1 MGESE
6 VLSSIRVQTPDLRH
20 SHHSFV
26 FHGPLTSPRG
36 RFPYDLALFAHGLG
50 GHENVRNAFLVNH
63 QFKKLGLVGVTW
75 HWLHHANATPL
86 DAVGTPLG
94 TVQALLGHSPSEVTR
109 EIYLHS
115 MRSRKSRIC

>member
-1 MGESE
+1 M
-6 VLSSIRVQTPDLRH
+6 
-20 SHHSFV
+20 
-26 FHGPLTSPRG
+26 
-36 RFPYDLALFAHGLG
+36 
-50 GHENVRNAFLVNH
+50 NH

-75 HWLHHANATPL
+75 HWLHHASATPL

-115 MRSRKSRIC
+115 IPADGRTAIQKVGGGDSTGPTGGNFYNNVQIYQP